1 MNARLLDIVK
11 QSGLL
16 KILEQHAGEFGTGTF
31 IDTPYPEVEK
41 FAELII
47 SEFFI
52 AEALSQSKPIPM
64 ENIGQYT
71 VPCEVRNEGED
82 K

>member
-1 MNARLLDIVK
+1 MNARLLELVK

-16 KILEQHAGEFGTGTF
+16 KILTEHAGEFGTGTF
-31 IDTPYPEVEK
+31 EDTQYPEVEK
-41 FAELII
+41 FAELVI

-52 AEALSQSKPIPM
+52 SEALSQSKPPPK

-71 VPCEVRNEGED
+71 VPCERNEGE
-82 K
+82 KK